1 MVHKALD
8 VAKPDDVLVV
18 DAQGSTLNGLWGEIM
33 TKMAMKTGTG

>member
-33 TKMAMKTGTG
+33 TKMAMNQNH